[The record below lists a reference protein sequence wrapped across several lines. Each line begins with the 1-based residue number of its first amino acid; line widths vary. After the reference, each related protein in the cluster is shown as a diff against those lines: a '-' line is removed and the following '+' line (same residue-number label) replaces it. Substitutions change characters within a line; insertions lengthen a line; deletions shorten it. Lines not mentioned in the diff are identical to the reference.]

1 MAQVNRKVSRRVL
14 GISLLVVLVFAG
26 AVGTVALAQQGDP
39 DPDRDGQSVTKPQ
52 RDGTPTPDPV
62 GPSVGSICASEAALC
77 ALAQEL
83 TDNLHDSAAWQ
94 LEDKLLPSEA
104 ACSEAGVSPVLRASA
119 CPGDSTGVRASGF
132 TVVGLG
138 KRPALLERQEFLDL
152 IESWRALAR
161 GRDLAPLSVACAIT
175 VADTV
180 DCQSAAVAVARRD
193 RASGPVDA
201 AFVFF
206 VRRDA
211 AGNWGLVGASGGL
224 PDGSVLTGGPER
236 RLMAGWTGNPTG
248 AWYFE
253 LLPSSP

>member
-1 MAQVNRKVSRRVL
+1 MNRRVSRRVL

-26 AVGTVALAQQGDP
+26 AAGTVALAQQGDQ
-39 DPDRDGQSVTKPQ
+39 DRDRDRQSVTKPQ

-62 GPSVGSICASEAALC
+62 GPSAASICASESTLC
-77 ALAQEL
+77 VLAQDVI
-83 TDNLHDSAAWQ
+83 DNLHDSTAWQ

-119 CPGDSTGVRASGF
+119 CAGGSTAARASGY

-138 KRPALLERQEFLDL
+138 KRPALLERQEFLNL
-152 IESWRALAR
+152 VESWRALAR
-161 GRDLAPLSVACAIT
+161 DRHLAPLSVACAIS

-180 DCQSAAVAVARRD
+180 DCQSAAVAVALRD
-193 RASGPVDA
+193 SAAGPVDA
-201 AFVFF
+201 VFVFF
-206 VRRDA
+206 VRRDPT
-211 AGNWGLVGASGGL
+211 GNWGVVGASGGL
-224 PDGSVLTGGPER
+224 PDGAVLTGGPER
-236 RLMAGWTGNPTG
+236 RLMSGWTGNPTG